1 MIKIF
6 NSYTGK
12 KEIFHSI
19 VPKQVSMYVC
29 GMTVYD
35 DCHVG
40 HARVMIIF
48 DLIYRWLM
56 ESGYSVTYIRNIT
69 DIDDKILNKANKSQC
84 HFSEI
89 TAKYIQS
96 MVDDAVELN
105 ILDPS
110 HQPKA
115 TESIDE
121 MIEMITDL
129 ESKGVAYVGDNGD
142 VFFDISKFPD
152 YGNLSKK
159 NLDDLNAG
167 SRVELDQ
174 NKKNP
179 FDFVLWKKTKNSE
192 PCWPSPWGDGRPG
205 WHIECSAMSA
215 KYLGKS
221 FDIHGGGQDLIFP
234 HHENEIAQSESCH
247 DQKMANYW
255 IHNGFVK
262 VDDEKMS
269 KSLGNFF
276 TLKTVLKDYN
286 GEILRFFILRSH
298 YRSPLNYSNKN
309 LEDAKNA
316 VKKIYIALRNYSC
329 KEVKLDWD
337 KTYLAEFRNAM
348 DDDFN
353 SPKAIAIIFE
363 LLNTLNKKIDNL
375 LANEIFTLLKKIGL
389 MSIASDKF
397 LMDSLEIDA
406 TLVERL
412 IDDRNQAKINKDY
425 QIADQIRKQIESY
438 GVLLEDTPQG
448 TVWRKK

>member
-1 MIKIF
+1 MIKFF

-40 HARVMIIF
+40 HARVMIVF

-121 MIEMITDL
+121 MIEMIKDL
-129 ESKGVAYVGDNGD
+129 KSKGIAYVGDNGD
-142 VFFDISKFPD
+142 IFFDISKFPD

-179 FDFVLWKKTKNSE
+179 FDFVLWKKTKNNE
-192 PCWPSPWGDGRPG
+192 HCWPSPWGDGRPG
-205 WHIECSAMSA
+205 WHIECSAMST

-309 LEDAKNA
+309 LEDAESA
-316 VKKIYIALRNYSC
+316 IKKIYIALRNYPC
-329 KEVKLDWD
+329 KEVELDWD
-337 KTYLAEFRNAM
+337 KPYLAEFRNAM

-406 TLVERL
+406 TLVEQL

-425 QIADQIRKQIESY
+425 QTADQIRKQIESY

>member
-1 MIKIF
+1 MIKFF

-121 MIEMITDL
+121 MIEMIKDL

-179 FDFVLWKKTKNSE
+179 FDFVLWKKTKNNE

-205 WHIECSAMSA
+205 WHIECSAMST

-247 DQKMANYW
+247 EQKMANYW

-269 KSLGNFF
+269 KSLSNFF

-309 LEDAKNA
+309 LEDAKSA

-337 KTYLAEFRNAM
+337 KPYLAEFRNAM

-406 TLVERL
+406 TLVEQL

>member
-121 MIEMITDL
+121 MIEMIKDL

-179 FDFVLWKKTKNSE
+179 FDFVLWKKTKNNE

-205 WHIECSAMSA
+205 WHIECSAMST

-247 DQKMANYW
+247 EQKMANYW

-309 LEDAKNA
+309 LEDAESA
-316 VKKIYIALRNYSC
+316 IKKIYIALRNYPC
-329 KEVKLDWD
+329 KEVELDWD
-337 KTYLAEFRNAM
+337 KPYLAEFRNAM

-406 TLVERL
+406 TLVEQL

-425 QIADQIRKQIESY
+425 QTADQIRKQIESY
-438 GVLLEDTPQG
+438 GALLEDTPQG

>member
-1 MIKIF
+1 MIKFF

-121 MIEMITDL
+121 MIEMIKDL

-179 FDFVLWKKTKNSE
+179 FDFVLWKKTKNNE

-205 WHIECSAMSA
+205 WHIECSAMST

-247 DQKMANYW
+247 EQKMANYW

-309 LEDAKNA
+309 LEDAKSA

-337 KTYLAEFRNAM
+337 KPYLAEFRNAM

-406 TLVERL
+406 TLVEQL

>member
-40 HARVMIIF
+40 HARVMIVF

-121 MIEMITDL
+121 MIEMIKDL

-179 FDFVLWKKTKNSE
+179 FDFVLWKKTKNNE

-205 WHIECSAMSA
+205 WHIECSAMST

-247 DQKMANYW
+247 EQKMANYW

-309 LEDAKNA
+309 LEDAESA
-316 VKKIYIALRNYSC
+316 IKKIYIALRNYPC
-329 KEVKLDWD
+329 KEVELDWD
-337 KTYLAEFRNAM
+337 KPYLAEFRNAM

-406 TLVERL
+406 TLVEQL
-412 IDDRNQAKINKDY
+412 IDNRNQAKINKDY
-425 QIADQIRKQIESY
+425 QTADQIRKQIESY

>member
-40 HARVMIIF
+40 HARVMIVF

-69 DIDDKILNKANKSQC
+69 DIDDKILNKANISHC

-105 ILDPS
+105 ILEPS

-121 MIEMITDL
+121 MIEMIKDL
-129 ESKGVAYVGDNGD
+129 KSKGIAYVGDNGD
-142 VFFDISKFPD
+142 IFFDISKFPD
-152 YGNLSKK
+152 YGYLSKK

-179 FDFVLWKKTKNSE
+179 FDFVLWKKTKNNE
-192 PCWPSPWGDGRPG
+192 HCWPSPWGDGRPG
-205 WHIECSAMSA
+205 WHIECSAMST

-309 LEDAKNA
+309 LEDAKSA

-337 KTYLAEFRNAM
+337 KPYLAEFRNAM

-406 TLVERL
+406 TLVEQL
-412 IDDRNQAKINKDY
+412 IDNRNQAKINKDY

>member
-1 MIKIF
+1 MIKFF

-40 HARVMIIF
+40 HARVMIVF

-69 DIDDKILNKANKSQC
+69 DIDDKILNKANISHC

-105 ILDPS
+105 ILEPS

-121 MIEMITDL
+121 MIEMIKDL
-129 ESKGVAYVGDNGD
+129 KSKGIAYVGDNGD
-142 VFFDISKFPD
+142 IFFDISKFPD

-179 FDFVLWKKTKNSE
+179 FDFVLWKKTKNNE
-192 PCWPSPWGDGRPG
+192 HCWPSPWGDGRPG
-205 WHIECSAMSA
+205 WHIECSAMST

-309 LEDAKNA
+309 LEDAESA
-316 VKKIYIALRNYSC
+316 IKKIYIALRNYPC
-329 KEVKLDWD
+329 KEVELDWD
-337 KTYLAEFRNAM
+337 KPYLAEFRNAM

-406 TLVERL
+406 TLVEQL

-425 QIADQIRKQIESY
+425 QTADQIRKQIESY
-438 GVLLEDTPQG
+438 GALLEDTPQG

>member
-1 MIKIF
+1 M
-6 NSYTGK
+6 
-12 KEIFHSI
+12 EIC
-19 VPKQVSMYVC
+19 Q
-29 GMTVYD
+29 
-35 DCHVG
+35 
-40 HARVMIIF
+40 
-48 DLIYRWLM
+48 
-56 ESGYSVTYIRNIT
+56 
-69 DIDDKILNKANKSQC
+69 
-84 HFSEI
+84 
-89 TAKYIQS
+89 
-96 MVDDAVELN
+96 
-105 ILDPS
+105 
-110 HQPKA
+110 
-115 TESIDE
+115 
-121 MIEMITDL
+121 
-129 ESKGVAYVGDNGD
+129 
-142 VFFDISKFPD
+142 
-152 YGNLSKK
+152 KK

-179 FDFVLWKKTKNSE
+179 FDFVLWKKTKNNE

-205 WHIECSAMSA
+205 WHIECSAMST

-247 DQKMANYW
+247 EQKMANYW

-309 LEDAKNA
+309 LEDAKSA

-337 KTYLAEFRNAM
+337 KPYLAEFRNAM

-406 TLVERL
+406 TLVEQL

>member
-121 MIEMITDL
+121 MIEMIKDL

-179 FDFVLWKKTKNSE
+179 FDFVLWKKTKNNE

-205 WHIECSAMSA
+205 WHIECSAMST

-247 DQKMANYW
+247 EQKMANYW

-309 LEDAKNA
+309 LEDAKSA

-337 KTYLAEFRNAM
+337 KPYLAEFRNAM

-406 TLVERL
+406 TLVEQL

-425 QIADQIRKQIESY
+425 QTADQIRKQIESY

>member
-40 HARVMIIF
+40 HARVMIVF

-69 DIDDKILNKANKSQC
+69 DIDDKILNKANISHC

-105 ILDPS
+105 ILEPS

-121 MIEMITDL
+121 MIEMIKDL
-129 ESKGVAYVGDNGD
+129 KSKGIAYVGDNGD
-142 VFFDISKFPD
+142 IFFDISKFPD
-152 YGNLSKK
+152 YGYLSKK

-179 FDFVLWKKTKNSE
+179 FDFVLWKKTKNNE
-192 PCWPSPWGDGRPG
+192 HCWPSPWGDGRPG
-205 WHIECSAMSA
+205 WHIECSAMST

-309 LEDAKNA
+309 LEDAESA
-316 VKKIYIALRNYSC
+316 IKKIYIALRNYPC
-329 KEVKLDWD
+329 KEVELDWD
-337 KTYLAEFRNAM
+337 KPYLAEFRNAM

-406 TLVERL
+406 TLVEQL

-425 QIADQIRKQIESY
+425 QTADQIRKQIESY
-438 GVLLEDTPQG
+438 GALLEDTPQG

>member
-1 MIKIF
+1 MIKFF

-40 HARVMIIF
+40 HARVMIVF

-69 DIDDKILNKANKSQC
+69 DIDDKILNKANISHC

-121 MIEMITDL
+121 MIEMIKDL
-129 ESKGVAYVGDNGD
+129 KSKGIAYVGDNGD
-142 VFFDISKFPD
+142 IFFDISKFPD
-152 YGNLSKK
+152 YGYLSKK

-179 FDFVLWKKTKNSE
+179 FDFVLWKKTKNNE
-192 PCWPSPWGDGRPG
+192 HCWPSPWGDGRPG
-205 WHIECSAMSA
+205 WHIECSAMST

-309 LEDAKNA
+309 LEDAESA
-316 VKKIYIALRNYSC
+316 IKKIYIALRNYPC
-329 KEVKLDWD
+329 KEVELDWD
-337 KTYLAEFRNAM
+337 KPYLAEFRNAM

-406 TLVERL
+406 TLVEQL

-425 QIADQIRKQIESY
+425 QTADQIRKQIESY
-438 GVLLEDTPQG
+438 GALLEDTPQG

>member
-1 MIKIF
+1 MIKFF

-35 DCHVG
+35 DCNVG
-40 HARVMIIF
+40 HARVMIVF

-69 DIDDKILNKANKSQC
+69 DIDDKILNKANISHC

-96 MVDDAVELN
+96 MADDAVELN
-105 ILDPS
+105 ILEPS

-121 MIEMITDL
+121 MIEMIKDL
-129 ESKGVAYVGDNGD
+129 KSKGIAYVGDNGD
-142 VFFDISKFPD
+142 IFFDISKFPD
-152 YGNLSKK
+152 YGYLSKK

-179 FDFVLWKKTKNSE
+179 FDFVLWKKTKNNE
-192 PCWPSPWGDGRPG
+192 HCWPSPWGDGRPG
-205 WHIECSAMSA
+205 WHIECSAMST

-309 LEDAKNA
+309 LEDAESA
-316 VKKIYIALRNYSC
+316 IKKIYIALRNYPC
-329 KEVKLDWD
+329 KEVELDWD
-337 KTYLAEFRNAM
+337 KPYLAEFRNAM

-406 TLVERL
+406 TLVEQL

-425 QIADQIRKQIESY
+425 QTADQIRKQIESY
-438 GVLLEDTPQG
+438 GALLEDTPQG

>member
-1 MIKIF
+1 
-6 NSYTGK
+6 
-12 KEIFHSI
+12 
-19 VPKQVSMYVC
+19 
-29 GMTVYD
+29 
-35 DCHVG
+35 
-40 HARVMIIF
+40 
-48 DLIYRWLM
+48 
-56 ESGYSVTYIRNIT
+56 
-69 DIDDKILNKANKSQC
+69 
-84 HFSEI
+84 
-89 TAKYIQS
+89 
-96 MVDDAVELN
+96 
-105 ILDPS
+105 
-110 HQPKA
+110 
-115 TESIDE
+115 
-121 MIEMITDL
+121 
-129 ESKGVAYVGDNGD
+129 
-142 VFFDISKFPD
+142 
-152 YGNLSKK
+152 
-159 NLDDLNAG
+159 
-167 SRVELDQ
+167 
-174 NKKNP
+174 
-179 FDFVLWKKTKNSE
+179 
-192 PCWPSPWGDGRPG
+192 
-205 WHIECSAMSA
+205 MST

-309 LEDAKNA
+309 LEDAESA

-329 KEVKLDWD
+329 KEVTLDWE
-337 KTYLAEFRNAM
+337 KPYLAEFRNAM
-348 DDDFN
+348 NDDFN

-375 LANEIFTLLKKIGL
+375 LADEIYTLLKKIGL

-406 TLVERL
+406 NLVEQL
-412 IDDRNQAKINKDY
+412 IDDRNQAKVNKDY
-425 QIADQIRKQIESY
+425 QAADLIRKQIESY

>member
-19 VPKQVSMYVC
+19 IPKQVSMYVC

-40 HARVMIIF
+40 HARVMIVF
-48 DLIYRWLM
+48 DLIYRWFM
-56 ESGYSVTYIRNIT
+56 ELGYSVTYIRNIT
-69 DIDDKILNKANKSQC
+69 DIDDKILNKANTSQC

-105 ILDPS
+105 ILGPS

-121 MIEMITDL
+121 MIEMIKDL
-129 ESKGVAYVGDNGD
+129 ESKGIAYVGDNGD

-179 FDFVLWKKTKNSE
+179 FDFVLWKKTKKNE

-205 WHIECSAMSA
+205 WHIECSAMST

-247 DQKMANYW
+247 NQKMANYW
-255 IHNGFVK
+255 VHNGFVK

-309 LEDAKNA
+309 LVDAESA
-316 VKKIYIALRNYSC
+316 VKKIYIALRNYPC
-329 KEVKLDWD
+329 KEVTLDWE
-337 KTYLAEFRNAM
+337 KPYLAEFRNAM
-348 DDDFN
+348 NDDFN

-375 LANEIFTLLKKIGL
+375 LADEIFTLLKKIGL

-406 TLVERL
+406 NLVEQL
-412 IDDRNQAKINKDY
+412 IDDRNQAKVNKDY
-425 QIADQIRKQIESY
+425 QTADLIRKQIESY

>member
-121 MIEMITDL
+121 MIEMIKDL

-179 FDFVLWKKTKNSE
+179 FDFVLWKKTKNNE

-205 WHIECSAMSA
+205 WHIECSAMST

-309 LEDAKNA
+309 LEDAKSA

-337 KTYLAEFRNAM
+337 KPYLAEFRNAM

-406 TLVERL
+406 TLVEQL

>member
-40 HARVMIIF
+40 HARVMIVF

-69 DIDDKILNKANKSQC
+69 DIDDKILNKANISHC

-105 ILDPS
+105 ILEPS

-121 MIEMITDL
+121 MIEMIKDL
-129 ESKGVAYVGDNGD
+129 KSKGIAYVGDNGD
-142 VFFDISKFPD
+142 IFFDISKFPD
-152 YGNLSKK
+152 YGYLSKK

-179 FDFVLWKKTKNSE
+179 FDFVLWKKTKNNE

-205 WHIECSAMSA
+205 WHIECSAMST

-309 LEDAKNA
+309 LEDAESA
-316 VKKIYIALRNYSC
+316 IKKIYIALRNYPC
-329 KEVKLDWD
+329 KEVELDWD
-337 KTYLAEFRNAM
+337 KPYLAEFRNAM

-406 TLVERL
+406 TLVEQL

-425 QIADQIRKQIESY
+425 QTADQIRKQIESY
-438 GVLLEDTPQG
+438 GALLEDTPQG

>member
-1 MIKIF
+1 MIKFF

-69 DIDDKILNKANKSQC
+69 DIDDKILNKANISHC

-105 ILDPS
+105 ILEPS

-121 MIEMITDL
+121 MIEMIKDL

-179 FDFVLWKKTKNSE
+179 FDFVLWKKTKNNE

-205 WHIECSAMSA
+205 WHIECSAMST

-309 LEDAKNA
+309 LEDAESA
-316 VKKIYIALRNYSC
+316 IKKIYIALRNYPC
-329 KEVKLDWD
+329 KEVELDWD
-337 KTYLAEFRNAM
+337 KPYLAEFRNAM

-406 TLVERL
+406 TLVEQL

>member
-1 MIKIF
+1 MIKFF

-29 GMTVYD
+29 GITVYD

-40 HARVMIIF
+40 HARVMIVF

-69 DIDDKILNKANKSQC
+69 DIDDKILNKANISHC

-96 MVDDAVELN
+96 IVDDAVELN
-105 ILDPS
+105 ILEPS

-121 MIEMITDL
+121 MIEMIKDL
-129 ESKGVAYVGDNGD
+129 KSKGIAYVGDNGD
-142 VFFDISKFPD
+142 IFFDISKFPD
-152 YGNLSKK
+152 YGYLSKK

-179 FDFVLWKKTKNSE
+179 FDFVLWKKTKNNE
-192 PCWPSPWGDGRPG
+192 HCWPSPWGDGRPG
-205 WHIECSAMSA
+205 WHIECSAMST

-309 LEDAKNA
+309 LEDAESA
-316 VKKIYIALRNYSC
+316 IKKIYIALRNYPC
-329 KEVKLDWD
+329 KEVELDWD
-337 KTYLAEFRNAM
+337 KPYLAEFRNAM

-406 TLVERL
+406 TLVEQL

-425 QIADQIRKQIESY
+425 QTADQIRKQIESY
-438 GVLLEDTPQG
+438 GALLEDTPQG

>member
-40 HARVMIIF
+40 HARVMIVF

-121 MIEMITDL
+121 MIEMIKDL
-129 ESKGVAYVGDNGD
+129 KSKGIAYVGDNGD
-142 VFFDISKFPD
+142 IFFDISKFPD
-152 YGNLSKK
+152 YGYLSKK

-179 FDFVLWKKTKNSE
+179 FDFVLWKKTKNNE
-192 PCWPSPWGDGRPG
+192 HCWPSPWGDGRPG
-205 WHIECSAMSA
+205 WHIECSAMST

-309 LEDAKNA
+309 LEDAESA
-316 VKKIYIALRNYSC
+316 IKKIYIALRNYPC
-329 KEVKLDWD
+329 KEVELDWD
-337 KTYLAEFRNAM
+337 KPYLAEFRNAM

-406 TLVERL
+406 TLVEQL

-438 GVLLEDTPQG
+438 GALLEDTPQG

>member
-1 MIKIF
+1 MIKFF

-40 HARVMIIF
+40 HARVMIVF

-121 MIEMITDL
+121 MIEMIKDL
-129 ESKGVAYVGDNGD
+129 KSKGIAYVGDNGD
-142 VFFDISKFPD
+142 IFFDISKFPD
-152 YGNLSKK
+152 YGYLSKK

-174 NKKNP
+174 NKKNT
-179 FDFVLWKKTKNSE
+179 FDFVLWKKTKNNE

-205 WHIECSAMSA
+205 WHIECSAMST

-247 DQKMANYW
+247 EQKMANYW

-309 LEDAKNA
+309 LEDAKSA

-337 KTYLAEFRNAM
+337 KPYLAEFRNAM

-406 TLVERL
+406 TLVEQL

-425 QIADQIRKQIESY
+425 QTADQIRKQIESY
-438 GVLLEDTPQG
+438 GALLEDTPQG

>member
-1 MIKIF
+1 MIKFF

-121 MIEMITDL
+121 MIEMIKDL
-129 ESKGVAYVGDNGD
+129 KSKGIAYVGDNGD
-142 VFFDISKFPD
+142 IFFDISKFPD
-152 YGNLSKK
+152 YGYLSKK

-179 FDFVLWKKTKNSE
+179 FDFVLWKKTKNNE

-205 WHIECSAMSA
+205 WHIECSAMST

-247 DQKMANYW
+247 EQKMANYW

-309 LEDAKNA
+309 LEDAKSA

-337 KTYLAEFRNAM
+337 KPYLAEFRNAM

-406 TLVERL
+406 TLVEQL

-425 QIADQIRKQIESY
+425 QTADQIRKQIESY
-438 GVLLEDTPQG
+438 GALLEDTPQG

>member
-1 MIKIF
+1 
-6 NSYTGK
+6 
-12 KEIFHSI
+12 
-19 VPKQVSMYVC
+19 MYVC

-40 HARVMIIF
+40 HARVMIVF

-69 DIDDKILNKANKSQC
+69 DIDDKILNKANISHC

-105 ILDPS
+105 ILEPS

-121 MIEMITDL
+121 MIEMIKDL
-129 ESKGVAYVGDNGD
+129 KSKGIAYVGDNGD
-142 VFFDISKFPD
+142 IFFDISKFPD
-152 YGNLSKK
+152 YGYLSKK

-179 FDFVLWKKTKNSE
+179 FDFVLWKKTKNNE
-192 PCWPSPWGDGRPG
+192 HCWPSPWGDGRPG
-205 WHIECSAMSA
+205 WHIECSAMST

-309 LEDAKNA
+309 LEDAESA
-316 VKKIYIALRNYSC
+316 IKKIYIALRNYPC
-329 KEVKLDWD
+329 KEVELDWD
-337 KTYLAEFRNAM
+337 KPYLAEFRNAM

-406 TLVERL
+406 TLVEQL

-425 QIADQIRKQIESY
+425 QTADQIRKQIESY
-438 GVLLEDTPQG
+438 GALLEDTPQG

>member
-40 HARVMIIF
+40 HARVMIVF

-69 DIDDKILNKANKSQC
+69 DIDDKILNKANISHC

-105 ILDPS
+105 ILEPS

-121 MIEMITDL
+121 MIEMIKDL
-129 ESKGVAYVGDNGD
+129 KSKGIAYVGDNGD
-142 VFFDISKFPD
+142 IFFDISKFPD

-179 FDFVLWKKTKNSE
+179 FDFVLWKKTKNNE

-205 WHIECSAMSA
+205 WHIECSAMST

-309 LEDAKNA
+309 LEDAESA
-316 VKKIYIALRNYSC
+316 IKKIYIALRNYPC
-329 KEVKLDWD
+329 KEVELDWD
-337 KTYLAEFRNAM
+337 KPYLAEFRNAM

-406 TLVERL
+406 TLVEQL

-425 QIADQIRKQIESY
+425 QTADQIRKQIESY
-438 GVLLEDTPQG
+438 GALLEDTPQG

>member
-19 VPKQVSMYVC
+19 VPNQVSMYVC

-121 MIEMITDL
+121 MIEMIKDL

-179 FDFVLWKKTKNSE
+179 FDFVLWKKTKNNE

-205 WHIECSAMSA
+205 WHIECSAMST

-309 LEDAKNA
+309 LEDAESA
-316 VKKIYIALRNYSC
+316 IKKIYIALRNYPC
-329 KEVKLDWD
+329 KEVELDWD
-337 KTYLAEFRNAM
+337 KPYLAEFRNAM

-406 TLVERL
+406 TLVEQL

>member
-19 VPKQVSMYVC
+19 VPKEVSMYVC

-40 HARVMIIF
+40 HARVMIVF

-56 ESGYSVTYIRNIT
+56 ELGYSVTYIRNIT
-69 DIDDKILNKANKSQC
+69 DIDDKILIKANTNQC

-96 MVDDAVELN
+96 MMDDAVELN
-105 ILDPS
+105 ILPPS

-121 MIEMITDL
+121 MIEMIKDL
-129 ESKGVAYVGDNGD
+129 ESKGIAYVGDNGD

-179 FDFVLWKKTKNSE
+179 FDFVLWKKTKKNE

-205 WHIECSAMSA
+205 WHIECSAMST

-309 LEDAKNA
+309 LEDAESA

-329 KEVKLDWD
+329 KEVTLDWE
-337 KTYLAEFRNAM
+337 KPYLAEFRNAM
-348 DDDFN
+348 NDDFN

-375 LANEIFTLLKKIGL
+375 LADEIYTLLKKIGL

-406 TLVERL
+406 NLVEQL
-412 IDDRNQAKINKDY
+412 IDDRNQAKVNKDY
-425 QIADQIRKQIESY
+425 QAADLIRKQIESY

>member
-1 MIKIF
+1 MIKIY

-12 KEIFHSI
+12 KEAFHSI
-19 VPKQVSMYVC
+19 VPNQVSMYVC

-40 HARVMIIF
+40 HARVMIVF

-69 DIDDKILNKANKSQC
+69 DIDDKILNKANASQC

-121 MIEMITDL
+121 MIEMIKDL

-179 FDFVLWKKTKNSE
+179 FDFVLWKKTKNNE

-205 WHIECSAMSA
+205 WHIECSAMST

-247 DQKMANYW
+247 EQKMANYW

-309 LEDAKNA
+309 LEDAKSA

-337 KTYLAEFRNAM
+337 KPYLAEFRNAM

>member
-69 DIDDKILNKANKSQC
+69 DIDDKILNKANKNQC

-121 MIEMITDL
+121 MIEMIKDL

-179 FDFVLWKKTKNSE
+179 FDFVLWKKTKNNE

-205 WHIECSAMSA
+205 WHIECSAMST

-247 DQKMANYW
+247 EQKMANYW

-309 LEDAKNA
+309 LEDAKSA

-337 KTYLAEFRNAM
+337 KPYLAEFRNAM

-406 TLVERL
+406 TLVEQL

>member
-1 MIKIF
+1 
-6 NSYTGK
+6 
-12 KEIFHSI
+12 
-19 VPKQVSMYVC
+19 MYVC

-40 HARVMIIF
+40 HARVMIVF

-69 DIDDKILNKANKSQC
+69 DIDDKILNKANISHC

-105 ILDPS
+105 ILEPS

-121 MIEMITDL
+121 MIEMIKDL
-129 ESKGVAYVGDNGD
+129 KSKGIAYVGDNGD
-142 VFFDISKFPD
+142 IFFDISKFPD

-179 FDFVLWKKTKNSE
+179 FDFVLWKKTKNNE
-192 PCWPSPWGDGRPG
+192 HCWPSPWGDGRPG
-205 WHIECSAMSA
+205 WHIECSAMST

-286 GEILRFFILRSH
+286 GEILRFFI
-298 YRSPLNYSNKN
+298 
-309 LEDAKNA
+309 
-316 VKKIYIALRNYSC
+316 
-329 KEVKLDWD
+329 
-337 KTYLAEFRNAM
+337 
-348 DDDFN
+348 
-353 SPKAIAIIFE
+353 II
-363 LLNTLNKKIDNL
+363 
-375 LANEIFTLLKKIGL
+375 
-389 MSIASDKF
+389 
-397 LMDSLEIDA
+397 
-406 TLVERL
+406 
-412 IDDRNQAKINKDY
+412 
-425 QIADQIRKQIESY
+425 
-438 GVLLEDTPQG
+438 
-448 TVWRKK
+448 

>member
-1 MIKIF
+1 MIKFF

-121 MIEMITDL
+121 MIEMIKDL

-179 FDFVLWKKTKNSE
+179 FDFVLWKKTKNNE

-205 WHIECSAMSA
+205 WHIECSAMST

-247 DQKMANYW
+247 NQKMANYW

-309 LEDAKNA
+309 LEDAESA
-316 VKKIYIALRNYSC
+316 IKKIYIALRNYPC
-329 KEVKLDWD
+329 KEVELDWD
-337 KTYLAEFRNAM
+337 KPYLAEFRNAM

-406 TLVERL
+406 TLVEQL
-412 IDDRNQAKINKDY
+412 IDNRNQAKINKDY
-425 QIADQIRKQIESY
+425 QTADQIRKQIESY

>member
-1 MIKIF
+1 MIKIY

-12 KEIFHSI
+12 KEAFHSI
-19 VPKQVSMYVC
+19 VPNQVSMYVC

-40 HARVMIIF
+40 HARVMIVF

-69 DIDDKILNKANKSQC
+69 DIDDKILNKANTSQC

-96 MVDDAVELN
+96 MVDDAIELN

-121 MIEMITDL
+121 MIKMIIDL

-179 FDFVLWKKTKNSE
+179 FDFVLWKKTKKNE

-205 WHIECSAMSA
+205 WHIECSAMST

-247 DQKMANYW
+247 NQKMANYW
-255 IHNGFVK
+255 VHNGFVK

-309 LEDAKNA
+309 LVDAESA
-316 VKKIYIALRNYSC
+316 VKKIYIALRNYPC
-329 KEVKLDWD
+329 KEVTLDWE
-337 KTYLAEFRNAM
+337 KPYLAEFRNAM
-348 DDDFN
+348 NDDFN

-375 LANEIFTLLKKIGL
+375 LADEIFTLLKKIGL

-406 TLVERL
+406 NLVAQL
-412 IDDRNQAKINKDY
+412 IDDRNQAKVNKDY
-425 QIADQIRKQIESY
+425 QTADLIRKQIESY
-438 GVLLEDTPQG
+438 GVVLEDTPQG

>member
-19 VPKQVSMYVC
+19 VPNQVSMYVC

-69 DIDDKILNKANKSQC
+69 DIDDKILNKANISHC

-121 MIEMITDL
+121 MIEMIKDL

-179 FDFVLWKKTKNSE
+179 FDFVLWKKTKNNE

-205 WHIECSAMSA
+205 WHIECSAMST

-247 DQKMANYW
+247 EQKMANYW

-309 LEDAKNA
+309 LEDAKSA

-337 KTYLAEFRNAM
+337 KPYLAEFRNAM

-406 TLVERL
+406 TLVEQL

-425 QIADQIRKQIESY
+425 QTADQIRKQIESY
-438 GVLLEDTPQG
+438 GALLEDTPQG

>member
-40 HARVMIIF
+40 HARVMIVF

-69 DIDDKILNKANKSQC
+69 DIDDKILNKANISHC

-121 MIEMITDL
+121 MIEMIKDL
-129 ESKGVAYVGDNGD
+129 KSKGIAYVGDNGD
-142 VFFDISKFPD
+142 IFFDISKFPD

-179 FDFVLWKKTKNSE
+179 FDFVLWKKTKNNE
-192 PCWPSPWGDGRPG
+192 HCWPSPWGDGRPG
-205 WHIECSAMSA
+205 WHIECSAMST

-309 LEDAKNA
+309 LEDAESA
-316 VKKIYIALRNYSC
+316 IKKIYIALRNYPC
-329 KEVKLDWD
+329 KEVELDWD
-337 KTYLAEFRNAM
+337 KPYLAEFRNAM

-406 TLVERL
+406 TLVEQL

-425 QIADQIRKQIESY
+425 QTADQIRKQIESY
-438 GVLLEDTPQG
+438 GALLEDTPQG

>member
-121 MIEMITDL
+121 MIEMIKDL

-179 FDFVLWKKTKNSE
+179 FDFVLWKKTKNNE

-205 WHIECSAMSA
+205 WHIECSAMST

-247 DQKMANYW
+247 EQKMANYW

-309 LEDAKNA
+309 LEDAKSA

-337 KTYLAEFRNAM
+337 KPYLAEFRNAM

-406 TLVERL
+406 TLVEQL

>member
-1 MIKIF
+1 
-6 NSYTGK
+6 
-12 KEIFHSI
+12 
-19 VPKQVSMYVC
+19 
-29 GMTVYD
+29 
-35 DCHVG
+35 
-40 HARVMIIF
+40 
-48 DLIYRWLM
+48 M

-121 MIEMITDL
+121 MIEMIKDL

-179 FDFVLWKKTKNSE
+179 FDFVLWKKTKNNE

-205 WHIECSAMSA
+205 WHIECSAMST

-247 DQKMANYW
+247 EQKMANYW

-309 LEDAKNA
+309 LEDAKSA

-337 KTYLAEFRNAM
+337 KPYLAEFRNAM

-397 LMDSLEIDA
+397 LMDSLEIDV
-406 TLVERL
+406 TLVEQL

>member
-1 MIKIF
+1 
-6 NSYTGK
+6 
-12 KEIFHSI
+12 
-19 VPKQVSMYVC
+19 
-29 GMTVYD
+29 
-35 DCHVG
+35 
-40 HARVMIIF
+40 
-48 DLIYRWLM
+48 M

-121 MIEMITDL
+121 MIEMIKDL
-129 ESKGVAYVGDNGD
+129 KSKGIAYVGDNGD
-142 VFFDISKFPD
+142 IFFDISKFPD
-152 YGNLSKK
+152 YGYLSKK

-179 FDFVLWKKTKNSE
+179 FDFVLWKKTKNNE

-205 WHIECSAMSA
+205 WHIECSAMST

-309 LEDAKNA
+309 LEDAESA
-316 VKKIYIALRNYSC
+316 IKKIYIALRNYPC
-329 KEVKLDWD
+329 KEVELDWD
-337 KTYLAEFRNAM
+337 KPYLAEFRNAM

-406 TLVERL
+406 TLVEQL

>member
-1 MIKIF
+1 MIKFF

-40 HARVMIIF
+40 HARVMIVF

-69 DIDDKILNKANKSQC
+69 DIDDKILNKANISHC

-121 MIEMITDL
+121 MIEMIKDL
-129 ESKGVAYVGDNGD
+129 KSKGIAYVGDNGD
-142 VFFDISKFPD
+142 IFFDISKFPD
-152 YGNLSKK
+152 YGYLSKK

-179 FDFVLWKKTKNSE
+179 FDFVLWKKTKNNE

-205 WHIECSAMSA
+205 WHIECSAMST

-309 LEDAKNA
+309 LEDAESA
-316 VKKIYIALRNYSC
+316 IKKIYIALRNYPC
-329 KEVKLDWD
+329 KEVELDWD
-337 KTYLAEFRNAM
+337 KPYLAEFRNAM

-406 TLVERL
+406 TLVEQL

-438 GVLLEDTPQG
+438 GALLEDTPQG

>member
-12 KEIFHSI
+12 KDVFHSI
-19 VPKQVSMYVC
+19 IPKQVNMYVC

-40 HARVMIIF
+40 HARVMIVF

-56 ESGYSVTYIRNIT
+56 ESGYSVKYIRNIT
-69 DIDDKILNKANKSQC
+69 DIDDKILIKADKSQC

-96 MVDDAVELN
+96 MNDDAGELN
-105 ILDPS
+105 ILAPS

-115 TESIDE
+115 TDSIDE
-121 MIEMITDL
+121 MIRMIKDL
-129 ESKGVAYVGDNGD
+129 ESKGVAYVGESGD
-142 VFFDISKFPD
+142 VFFHISKFPD

-159 NLDDLNAG
+159 NLVDLKAG

-179 FDFVLWKKTKNSE
+179 FDFVLWKKAKKNE

-205 WHIECSAMSA
+205 WHIECSAMST

-247 DQKMANYW
+247 NQKMANYW

-262 VDDEKMS
+262 VDNEKMS

-276 TLKTVLKDYN
+276 TLKSVLKDYN
-286 GEILRFFILRSH
+286 GEIVRFFILRSH

-309 LEDAKNA
+309 LEDAESA
-316 VKKIYIALRNYSC
+316 IKKIYIALRNYNC
-329 KEVKLDWD
+329 KEITLDW
-337 KTYLAEFRNAM
+337 KKPYLKDFKNAIN
-348 DDDFN
+348 DDFN

-363 LLNTLNKKIDNL
+363 LLNTLNKKADNI
-375 LANEIFTLLKKIGL
+375 LADEIFTLLKKIGL

-397 LMDSLEIDA
+397 LMDSIEIDA
-406 TLVERL
+406 NL
-412 IDDRNQAKINKDY
+412 IEQLINDRNQAKEDKDY
-425 QIADQIRKQIESY
+425 QTADQIRKQIESY
-438 GVLLEDTPQG
+438 GVLLEDTQQG
-448 TVWRKK
+448 TIWRKR